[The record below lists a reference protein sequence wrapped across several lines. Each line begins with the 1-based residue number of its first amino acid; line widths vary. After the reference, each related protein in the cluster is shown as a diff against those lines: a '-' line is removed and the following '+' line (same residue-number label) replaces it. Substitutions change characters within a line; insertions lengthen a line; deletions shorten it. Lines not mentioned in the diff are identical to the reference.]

1 MSSLCCLPLLSSWNN
16 EHLSK
21 LLINTHPQENKIMLP
36 ANRLC
41 EYMLALLFCFWLL
54 LSSWD
59 DSIWQ
64 QNSKTFTSV
73 THKKKVCCICK
84 SNLNIFVNLFHTVT
98 GLYIGR
104 NYPTLKKKKSL
115 FTPTLVCS
123 RTKWGSEFCWMQFT
137 ASWWYI
143 ILANE
148 AEICWGC
155 IRQLEKTPLDAVKVG
170 LL

>member
-104 NYPTLKKKKSL
+104 NYPTLKKKKKKKKKLVHSYIGL
-115 FTPTLVCS
+115 F
-123 RTKWGSEFCWMQFT
+123 KNIMGEW
-137 ASWWYI
+137 
-143 ILANE
+143 IL
-148 AEICWGC
+148 
-155 IRQLEKTPLDAVKVG
+155 LDAVYSFMMIYYSC
-170 LL
+170 

>member
-104 NYPTLKKKKSL
+104 NYPTLKKKKKKKKACSL
-115 FTPTLVCS
+115 LHWSVQEHNGGVNSVGCS
-123 RTKWGSEFCWMQFT
+123 LQLHDD
-137 ASWWYI
+137 
-143 ILANE
+143 ILFLLMKLRY
-148 AEICWGC
+148 AEVAF
-155 IRQLEKTPLDAVKVG
+155 DS
-170 LL
+170 

>member
-104 NYPTLKKKKSL
+104 NYPTLKKKKLVHSYIGL
-115 FTPTLVCS
+115 F
-123 RTKWGSEFCWMQFT
+123 KNIMGEW
-137 ASWWYI
+137 
-143 ILANE
+143 IL
-148 AEICWGC
+148 
-155 IRQLEKTPLDAVKVG
+155 LDAVYSFMMIYYSC
-170 LL
+170 